1 MPLLHKINLIEEI
14 IVSIQAFQD
23 ILGKKP
29 IIASGSIAMELSLR
43 DKQDIP
49 ADIWNL
55 KDPVTIES
63 IYRDFVDAGATLLL
77 TNTSKSNRLA
87 LDAFSLSDKVYEI
100 NRKAVWIARTAAL
113 RKALV
118 AGVIGPTGHFFEPI
132 GTLTNEEAHQVFA
145 EQAMALLDSGADMI
159 MLSSFIDIEE
169 LIIAIQAVRA
179 VNPDILIIA
188 LKSFPE
194 DGTVLATSYPADI
207 AERLMKQNVMALGS
221 NGIVGPQ
228 RMTDI
233 LRALSGS
240 TLPLCILP
248 DIAIPTLLEGRPRY
262 NAEPNYVA
270 SVAVKLVKQGASI
283 IGADGGAT
291 VEHIRAIAKAVEHI
305 IPGSERVDPKPSKS
319 IDIQPIESEDQTVFA
334 QKIGKKFLTTVEVE
348 IPRGLDMKSV
358 LEAATF
364 LKEHGIDAVNVFDGA
379 RARVRISPIAASQLI
394 TSQTGMEC
402 ITHIACRDRNMV
414 GLQSDLIGA
423 YTLGIKNI
431 LAVTG
436 DPTTIGDY
444 PFATSVYD
452 VDSIGLCRALNRMNQ
467 GLDLI
472 GNALGRA
479 TQFTIACAANPCA
492 DDLTVEIKRLR
503 KKVEEGAI
511 IAFTQPIFDM
521 ETLLP
526 FLERIKD
533 LNIAIMLG
541 IIPLRSARHADFLHY
556 EVPGMI
562 VPQWVRDAMQ
572 QAGNDAGEIGLN
584 IAIDFLKQAKEH
596 VQGVY
601 IMPPAKRYDMAIDM
615 CKRSGIL

>member
-1 MPLLHKINLIEEI
+1 MLTSTFK
-14 IVSIQAFQD
+14 D
-23 ILGKKP
+23 ILGTTP

-43 DKQDIP
+43 DKSDIP

-63 IYRDFVDAGATLLL
+63 IYREFVDAGATLLL
-77 TNTSKSNRLA
+77 TNTLKSNRLA
-87 LDAFSLSDKVYEI
+87 LDAYSLSDKVYEI

-118 AGVIGPTGHFFEPI
+118 AGVIGPTGHFFSPI
-132 GTLTNEEAHQVFA
+132 GDLTQEEAHQVFA
-145 EQAMALLDSGADMI
+145 EQAMALLDSGADII

-169 LIIAIQAVRA
+169 LIIAIDAVRA
-179 VNPDILIIA
+179 VNPDIPIIA

-207 AERLMKQNVMALGS
+207 ASRLQEKTLLALGS

-233 LRALSGS
+233 LRALSG
-240 TLPLCILP
+240 TTIPLCILP
-248 DIAIPTLLEGRPRY
+248 DIAIPTLLHGRPNY
-262 NAEPNYVA
+262 NAEPEYVA
-270 SVAVKLVKQGASI
+270 SVAVKLVRQGACI

-291 VEHIRAIAKAVEHI
+291 VEHIRAIATAVSNE
-305 IPGSERVDPKPSKS
+305 IPGSEKVDPKPSKT
-319 IDIQPIESEDQTVFA
+319 IDVHPLESDEKSQFAQNIESR
-334 QKIGKKFLTTVEVE
+334 FLTTVEVE
-348 IPRGLDMKSV
+348 IPRGLDMSSV
-358 LEAATF
+358 LEASRF
-364 LKEHGIDAVNVFDGA
+364 LKDNGIDAVNVFDGA
-379 RARVRISPIAASQLI
+379 RARVRINPITASHMIMQE
-394 TSQTGMEC
+394 TGMEC
-402 ITHIACRDRNMV
+402 ITHMACRDRNMV

-423 YTLGIKNI
+423 YSLGVRNI

-452 VDSIGLCRALNRMNQ
+452 VDSIGLCRALNYMNQ
-467 GLDLI
+467 GRDLL

-479 TQFTIACAANPCA
+479 TQFTIACAVNPCA
-492 DDLTVEIKRLR
+492 DDMETELNRLR
-503 KKVEEGAI
+503 KKVEEGAS
-511 IAFTQPIFDM
+511 IAFTQPVFDM
-521 ETLLP
+521 DTLSL
-526 FLERIKD
+526 FLDNIKS
-533 LNIAIMLG
+533 LNISIMLG

-562 VPQWVRDAMQ
+562 VPSWVREAMHN
-572 QAGNDAGEIGLN
+572 AGNSAGEIGLN
-584 IAIDFLKQAKEH
+584 IATELLSQAKEH

>member
-1 MPLLHKINLIEEI
+1 MLTDTFKE
-14 IVSIQAFQD
+14 
-23 ILGKKP
+23 ILGTIP
-29 IIASGSIAMELSLR
+29 VIASGSIAMELSLR
-43 DKQDIP
+43 DKSDIP

-63 IYRDFVDAGATLLL
+63 IYREFVDAGATLLL
-77 TNTSKSNRLA
+77 TNTLKSNRLA
-87 LDAFSLSDKVYEI
+87 LDAYSLSDKVYEI

-113 RKALV
+113 RKAMV
-118 AGVIGPTGHFFEPI
+118 AGVIGPTGHFFSPI
-132 GTLTNEEAHQVFA
+132 GDLTQEDAHQVFA
-145 EQAMALLDSGADMI
+145 EQAMALLDSGADII

-169 LIIAIQAVRA
+169 LIIAIDAVRA
-179 VNPDILIIA
+179 VNADIPIIA

-207 AERLMKQNVMALGS
+207 AKRLEEKELLALGS

-233 LRALSGS
+233 LRALSGAKI
-240 TLPLCILP
+240 PLCILP
-248 DIAIPTLLEGRPRY
+248 DIAIPTLLHGRPNY
-262 NAEPNYVA
+262 NAEPEYVA
-270 SVAVKLVKQGASI
+270 SVAVKLVRQGACI

-291 VEHIRAIAKAVEHI
+291 VEHIRAIAQAVRNEK
-305 IPGSERVDPKPSKS
+305 PGNEKLDPKPSKT
-319 IDIQPIESEDQTVFA
+319 IDVHPLESDEKSEFAHSIESR
-334 QKIGKKFLTTVEVE
+334 FLTTVEVE
-348 IPRGLDMKSV
+348 IPRGLDMSSV
-358 LEAATF
+358 LEASRF
-364 LKEHGIDAVNVFDGA
+364 LKDHGIDAVNVFDGA
-379 RARVRISPIAASQLI
+379 RARVRINPITASHMIMQE
-394 TSQTGMEC
+394 TGMEC
-402 ITHIACRDRNMV
+402 ITHMACRDRNMV

-423 YTLGIKNI
+423 YSLGVKNI

-452 VDSIGLCRALNRMNQ
+452 VDSIGLCRALNHMNQ
-467 GLDLI
+467 GRDLL

-479 TQFTIACAANPCA
+479 TQFTIACAVNPCA
-492 DDLTVEIKRLR
+492 DDMQTELNRLR
-503 KKVEEGAI
+503 KKVEEGAT
-511 IAFTQPIFDM
+511 IAFTQPVFDM
-521 ETLLP
+521 DTLLP
-526 FLERIKD
+526 FLDAIKTF
-533 LNIAIMLG
+533 NISIMLG

-562 VPQWVRDAMQ
+562 VPAWVREAMHN
-572 QAGNDAGEIGLN
+572 AGNSAGEIGLN
-584 IAIDFLKQAKEH
+584 IATELLTQAKEY

>member
-1 MPLLHKINLIEEI
+1 M
-14 IVSIQAFQD
+14 
-23 ILGKKP
+23 
-29 IIASGSIAMELSLR
+29 
-43 DKQDIP
+43 
-49 ADIWNL
+49 
-55 KDPVTIES
+55 
-63 IYRDFVDAGATLLL
+63 
-77 TNTSKSNRLA
+77 
-87 LDAFSLSDKVYEI
+87 
-100 NRKAVWIARTAAL
+100 
-113 RKALV
+113 
-118 AGVIGPTGHFFEPI
+118 
-132 GTLTNEEAHQVFA
+132 
-145 EQAMALLDSGADMI
+145 
-159 MLSSFIDIEE
+159 
-169 LIIAIQAVRA
+169 RA

-262 NAEPNYVA
+262 NAEPDYVA
-270 SVAVKLVKQGASI
+270 SVAVKLVQQGASI

-291 VEHIRAIAKAVEHI
+291 VEHVRAIAKAVEHI
-305 IPGSERVDPKPSKS
+305 IPGSERVEPKPSKS
-319 IDIQPIESEDQTVFA
+319 IDIQPIESEEQTAFA

-364 LKEHGIDAVNVFDGA
+364 LKEQGIDAVNVFDGA

-402 ITHIACRDRNMV
+402 ITHMACRDRNMV

-479 TQFTIACAANPCA
+479 TQFAIACAVNPCA
-492 DDLTVEIKRLR
+492 DDLTVEVKRLR

-511 IAFTQPIFDM
+511 IAFTQPVFDM

>member
-1 MPLLHKINLIEEI
+1 VLVNTFKELLGT
-14 IVSIQAFQD
+14 Q
-23 ILGKKP
+23 P

-43 DKQDIP
+43 DKIDIP

-63 IYRDFVDAGATLLL
+63 IYREFVDAGATLLL
-77 TNTSKSNRLA
+77 TNTLKSNRLA

-118 AGVIGPTGHFFEPI
+118 AGVIGPTGHFFSPI
-132 GTLTNEEAHQVFA
+132 GDLTPEEAHQVFA
-145 EQAMALLDSGADMI
+145 EQAMALLDSGADII

-169 LIIAIQAVRA
+169 LIIAIDAVRA
-179 VNPDILIIA
+179 VRQDIPIIA
-188 LKSFPE
+188 MKSFPE

-207 AERLMKQNVMALGS
+207 AQRLQDKNLLALGS

-240 TLPLCILP
+240 SIPLCILP
-248 DIAIPTLLEGRPRY
+248 DIAIPTLLHGRQNY
-262 NAEPNYVA
+262 NAEPAYVA
-270 SVAVKLVKQGASI
+270 SVAVKLVRQGACI

-291 VEHIRAIAKAVEHI
+291 VEHVKAIASAVQDE
-305 IPGSERVDPKPSKS
+305 IPGSEKVEPKPSKT
-319 IDIQPIESEDQTVFA
+319 IDVKPIESEEASAFA
-334 QKIGKKFLTTVEVE
+334 KKIGKQFLTTVEVE
-348 IPRGLDMKSV
+348 IPRGLDMTSV
-358 LEAATF
+358 LEASRF
-364 LKEHGIDAVNVFDGA
+364 LKDQGIDAVNVFDGA
-379 RARVRISPIAASQLI
+379 RARVRINPITASHLI
-394 TSQTGMEC
+394 MQETGMEC
-402 ITHIACRDRNMV
+402 ITHMACRDRNMV

-423 YTLGIKNI
+423 YSLGVRNI

-452 VDSIGLCRALNRMNQ
+452 VDSIGLCRALHHMNK
-467 GLDLI
+467 GRDLL

-479 TQFTIACAANPCA
+479 TQFMIACAVNPCA
-492 DDLTVEIKRLR
+492 DDIATELMRLE
-503 KKVEEGAI
+503 KKVEEGATV
-511 IAFTQPIFDM
+511 AFTQPVFDM

-526 FLERIKD
+526 FLDSIKA
-533 LNIAIMLG
+533 LNISIMLG

-562 VPQWVRDAMQ
+562 VPAWVREAMHA
-572 QAGNDAGEIGLN
+572 AGGNAGEVGLN
-584 IAIDFLKQAKEH
+584 IATDLLSEAKKH

-615 CKRSGIL
+615 CKRSGVL

>member
-1 MPLLHKINLIEEI
+1 MTVQSFIEM
-14 IVSIQAFQD
+14 
-23 ILGKKP
+23 LGSKP
-29 IIASGSIAMELSLR
+29 IIASGSIAMELTKR
-43 DKQDIP
+43 EKIDVP

-55 KDPVTIES
+55 RDPVTIES

-77 TNTSKSNRLA
+77 TNTLQSNRLA
-87 LDAFSLSDKVYEI
+87 LDEYSLSDKVYEI

-118 AGVIGPTGHFFEPI
+118 AGVIGPTGHFFAPI
-132 GTLTNEEAHQVFA
+132 GLLTSEEAHQVFA
-145 EQAMALLDSGADMI
+145 EQAMALLDSGADII

-169 LIIAIQAVRA
+169 LVIAIEAVRA
-179 VNPDILIIA
+179 VKQDIPIIA
-188 LKSFPE
+188 MKSFPE
-194 DGTVLATSYPADI
+194 DGTVLATSYPKQI
-207 AERLMKQNVMALGS
+207 AERLIAQNILALGS

-233 LRALSGS
+233 LRALSCS
-240 TLPLCILP
+240 TIPLCIMP
-248 DIAIPTLLEGRPRY
+248 DIAIPTMLQGMKHY
-262 NAEPNYVA
+262 NAEPEYVA
-270 SVAVKLVKQGASI
+270 GVAVKLVKQGACI

-291 VEHIRAIAKAVEHI
+291 VEHVKAIAKAVEHV
-305 IPGSERVDPKPSKS
+305 IPGSERLEPKPSKM
-319 IDIQPIESEDQTVFA
+319 IDVQPIEQDGQTTFA

-348 IPRGLDMKSV
+348 IPRGLHMDDV
-358 LEAATF
+358 LEAASY
-364 LKEHGIDAVNVFDGA
+364 LKDQGIDAVNVFDGA

-394 TSQTGMEC
+394 MSETGMEC
-402 ITHIACRDRNMV
+402 ITHLACRDRNMV

-423 YTLGIKNI
+423 YSLGVKNI

-436 DPTTIGDY
+436 DPTSIGDY

-452 VDSIGLCRALNRMNQ
+452 VDSIGLCRAINRMNK
-467 GLDLI
+467 GLDLL

-479 TQFTIACAANPCA
+479 TQFTIACAVNPCA
-492 DDLTVEIKRLR
+492 DDPAIEIDRLR
-503 KKVEEGAI
+503 KKVDEGAM
-511 IAFTQPIFDM
+511 IAFTQPVFDM

-526 FLERIKD
+526 FLEQINKLD
-533 LNIAIMLG
+533 IAIMLG

-562 VPQWVRDAMQ
+562 VPEWVRVAMHN
-572 QAGNDAGEIGLN
+572 AGANAGEMGMN
-584 IAIDFLKQAKEH
+584 IATEFLGNAKEY

-615 CKRSGIL
+615 LKRNGIL

>member
-1 MPLLHKINLIEEI
+1 MLTDTFK
-14 IVSIQAFQD
+14 D
-23 ILGKKP
+23 ILGTIP

-43 DKQDIP
+43 DKSDIP

-63 IYRDFVDAGATLLL
+63 IYREFVDAGATLLL
-77 TNTSKSNRLA
+77 TNTLKSNRLA

-118 AGVIGPTGHFFEPI
+118 AGVIGPTGHFFSPI
-132 GTLTNEEAHQVFA
+132 GDLTQEEAHQVFA
-145 EQAMALLDSGADMI
+145 EQAMALLDSGADII

-169 LIIAIQAVRA
+169 LIIAIDAVRA
-179 VNPDILIIA
+179 VNPEIPIIA

-207 AERLMKQNVMALGS
+207 ASRLQEKTLLALGS

-233 LRALSGS
+233 LRALSGA
-240 TLPLCILP
+240 TIPLCILP
-248 DIAIPTLLEGRPRY
+248 DIAIPTLLHGRPNY
-262 NAEPNYVA
+262 NAEPEYVA
-270 SVAVKLVKQGASI
+270 SVAVKLVRQGACI

-291 VEHIRAIAKAVEHI
+291 VEHIRAIAKAVSKE
-305 IPGSERVDPKPSKS
+305 IPGSEKIAPKPSKI
-319 IDIQPIESEDQTVFA
+319 IDVHPFESDEKSQFAQNIESR
-334 QKIGKKFLTTVEVE
+334 FLTTVEVE
-348 IPRGLDMKSV
+348 IPRGLDMSSV
-358 LEAATF
+358 LEASRF
-364 LKEHGIDAVNVFDGA
+364 LKDHGIDAVNVFDGA
-379 RARVRISPIAASQLI
+379 RARVRINPITASHMIMQE
-394 TSQTGMEC
+394 TGMEC
-402 ITHIACRDRNMV
+402 ITHMACRDRNMV

-423 YTLGIKNI
+423 YSLGVKNI

-452 VDSIGLCRALNRMNQ
+452 VDSIGLCRALNHMNQ
-467 GLDLI
+467 GRDLL

-479 TQFTIACAANPCA
+479 TQFTIACAVNPCA
-492 DDLTVEIKRLR
+492 DDMATELNRLH
-503 KKVEEGAI
+503 KKVEEGAT
-511 IAFTQPIFDM
+511 IAFTQPVFDM
-521 ETLLP
+521 DTLLP
-526 FLERIKD
+526 FLDAIKN
-533 LNIAIMLG
+533 LNISIMLG

-562 VPQWVRDAMQ
+562 VPSWVREAMHN
-572 QAGNDAGEIGLN
+572 AGNSAGEIGLN
-584 IAIDFLKQAKEH
+584 IATEFLTQAKEN

>member
-1 MPLLHKINLIEEI
+1 MLTDTFKE
-14 IVSIQAFQD
+14 
-23 ILGKKP
+23 ILGTIP
-29 IIASGSIAMELSLR
+29 VIASGSIAMELSLR
-43 DKQDIP
+43 DKSDIP

-63 IYRDFVDAGATLLL
+63 IYREFVDAGATLLL
-77 TNTSKSNRLA
+77 TNTLKSNRLA
-87 LDAFSLSDKVYEI
+87 LDAYSLSDKVYEI

-113 RKALV
+113 RKAMV
-118 AGVIGPTGHFFEPI
+118 AGVIGPTGHFFSPI
-132 GTLTNEEAHQVFA
+132 GDLTQEDAHQVFA
-145 EQAMALLDSGADMI
+145 EQAMALLDSGADII

-169 LIIAIQAVRA
+169 LIIAIDAVRA
-179 VNPDILIIA
+179 VNADIPIIA

-207 AERLMKQNVMALGS
+207 AKRLEEKELLALGS

-233 LRALSGS
+233 LRALSGAKI
-240 TLPLCILP
+240 PLCILP
-248 DIAIPTLLEGRPRY
+248 DIAIPTLLHGRPNY
-262 NAEPNYVA
+262 NAEPEYVA
-270 SVAVKLVKQGASI
+270 GVAVKLVRQGACI

-291 VEHIRAIAKAVEHI
+291 VEHIRAIAQAVRNEK
-305 IPGSERVDPKPSKS
+305 PGNEKLDPKPSKT
-319 IDIQPIESEDQTVFA
+319 IDVHPLESDEKSEFAHSIESR
-334 QKIGKKFLTTVEVE
+334 FLTTVEVE
-348 IPRGLDMKSV
+348 IPRGLDMSSV
-358 LEAATF
+358 LEASRF
-364 LKEHGIDAVNVFDGA
+364 LKDHGIDAVNVFDGA
-379 RARVRISPIAASQLI
+379 RARVRINPITASHMIMQE
-394 TSQTGMEC
+394 TGMEC
-402 ITHIACRDRNMV
+402 ITHMACRDRNMV

-423 YTLGIKNI
+423 YSLGVKNI

-452 VDSIGLCRALNRMNQ
+452 VDSIGLCRALNHMNQ
-467 GLDLI
+467 GRDLL

-479 TQFTIACAANPCA
+479 TQFTIACAVNPCA
-492 DDLTVEIKRLR
+492 DDIQTELSRLR
-503 KKVEEGAI
+503 KKVEEGAT
-511 IAFTQPIFDM
+511 IAFTQPVFDM
-521 ETLLP
+521 DTLLP
-526 FLERIKD
+526 FLDAIKT
-533 LNIAIMLG
+533 LNISIMLG

-562 VPQWVRDAMQ
+562 VPAWVREAMHN
-572 QAGNDAGEIGLN
+572 AGNSAGEIGLN
-584 IAIDFLKQAKEH
+584 IATELLTQAKEY

>member
-1 MPLLHKINLIEEI
+1 M
-14 IVSIQAFQD
+14 
-23 ILGKKP
+23 
-29 IIASGSIAMELSLR
+29 
-43 DKQDIP
+43 
-49 ADIWNL
+49 
-55 KDPVTIES
+55 
-63 IYRDFVDAGATLLL
+63 DAGATLLL

-262 NAEPNYVA
+262 NAEPDYVA
-270 SVAVKLVKQGASI
+270 SVAVKLVQQGASI

-291 VEHIRAIAKAVEHI
+291 VEHVRAIAKAVEHI
-305 IPGSERVDPKPSKS
+305 IPGSERVEPKPSKS
-319 IDIQPIESEDQTVFA
+319 IDIQPIESEEQTAFA
-334 QKIGKKFLTTVEVE
+334 QKIGKKFLTTV
-348 IPRGLDMKSV
+348 DMKSV

-364 LKEHGIDAVNVFDGA
+364 LKEQGIDAVNVFDGA

-402 ITHIACRDRNMV
+402 ITHMACRDRNMV

-479 TQFTIACAANPCA
+479 TQFAIACAVNPCA
-492 DDLTVEIKRLR
+492 DDLTVEVKRLR

-511 IAFTQPIFDM
+511 IAFTQPVFDM

-601 IMPPAKRYDMAIDM
+601 IMPPAKRYDVAIDM

>member
-1 MPLLHKINLIEEI
+1 VLTSTFK
-14 IVSIQAFQD
+14 D
-23 ILGKKP
+23 ILGTIP

-43 DKQDIP
+43 DKSDIP

-63 IYRDFVDAGATLLL
+63 IYREFVDAGATLLL
-77 TNTSKSNRLA
+77 TNTLKSNRLA
-87 LDAFSLSDKVYEI
+87 LDAYSLSDKVYEI

-113 RKALV
+113 GKALV
-118 AGVIGPTGHFFEPI
+118 AGVIGPTGHFFSPI
-132 GTLTNEEAHQVFA
+132 GDLTQEEAHQVFA
-145 EQAMALLDSGADMI
+145 EQAMALLDSGADII

-169 LIIAIQAVRA
+169 LIIAIDAVRA
-179 VNPDILIIA
+179 LNTDIPIIA

-207 AERLMKQNVMALGS
+207 ASRLQEKTLIALGS

-233 LRALSGS
+233 LRALSGA
-240 TLPLCILP
+240 TIPLCILP
-248 DIAIPTLLEGRPRY
+248 DIAIPTLFHGRPNY
-262 NAEPNYVA
+262 NAEPEYVA
-270 SVAVKLVKQGASI
+270 SVAVKLVRQGACI

-291 VEHIRAIAKAVEHI
+291 VEHIRAIAKAVSNE
-305 IPGSERVDPKPSKS
+305 IPGSEKIDPKPSKT
-319 IDIQPIESEDQTVFA
+319 IDVHPLESDKKSQFAQNIES
-334 QKIGKKFLTTVEVE
+334 KFLTTVEVE
-348 IPRGLDMKSV
+348 IPRGLDMSSV
-358 LEAATF
+358 LEASRF
-364 LKEHGIDAVNVFDGA
+364 LNDNGIDAVNVFDGA
-379 RARVRISPIAASQLI
+379 RARVRINPITASHMIMQE
-394 TSQTGMEC
+394 TGMEC
-402 ITHIACRDRNMV
+402 ITHMACRDRNMV

-423 YTLGIKNI
+423 YSLGVRNI

-452 VDSIGLCRALNRMNQ
+452 VDSIGLCRALNHMNQ
-467 GLDLI
+467 GRDLL

-479 TQFTIACAANPCA
+479 TQFTIACAVNPCA
-492 DDLTVEIKRLR
+492 DDMETELNRLR
-503 KKVEEGAI
+503 KKVEEGAS
-511 IAFTQPIFDM
+511 IAFTQPVFDM
-521 ETLLP
+521 DTLSL
-526 FLERIKD
+526 FLDNIKL
-533 LNIAIMLG
+533 LNISIMLG

-562 VPQWVRDAMQ
+562 VPSWVRKAMHN
-572 QAGNDAGEIGLN
+572 AGNSAGEIGLN
-584 IAIDFLKQAKEH
+584 IATELLSQAKEH